1 MKKVL
6 ATILTLVMALS
17 LCSVAWA
24 DGVTCEGGESCA
36 HQAAIGS
43 THYNTLAEAITAA
56 SDGDTIVLQD
66 NATTA
71 TLQDDIIYD
80 LNSHTL
86 TYSGTTHEVAE
97 GKTLTF
103 MDSSVTGNARGGTL
117 ELSGVNGT
125 TAAINPQKGA
135 TLKVSN
141 IKVTCTGSAFFPQGD
156 AAKVDVTACDVTAPI
171 YCVGTNAGSTNN
183 YNVVITLKDSTF
195 VAAVGDGD
203 NCAVMI
209 NVPGTLNIDNCTIT
223 GDRQAV
229 LVRAGTAVINNSD
242 IKTTGKFTDAATK
255 YHSGA
260 WSSGNEVPAAAL
272 TVGNY
277 QNGPASAYLAEA
289 KVTVTNTKLTAEH
302 GVPAI
307 YTDANDTYKG
317 DLTIGGDSTVVTGEV
332 MKGQKADENV
342 SVIAVTG
349 GTFSSDVRT
358 YTADNTPV
366 AMVGNDYAVGS
377 SAISAAANGGK
388 TVIVVKA
395 GPINGVDAGKSITVN
410 RDVTG
415 VTVNGVP
422 VTGGFYTVPARY
434 YYYYNSTT
442 TTTDTKGSPKTF
454 DAGIALYV
462 GMALTSA
469 AGVAFVGK
477 KRED

>member
-6 ATILTLVMALS
+6 ATILALVMAIG
-17 LCSVAWA
+17 LCSVSWA
-24 DGVTCEGGESCA
+24 TESGLPAAVNGVIKLT
-36 HQAAIGS
+36 
-43 THYNTLAEAITAA
+43 
-56 SDGDTIVLQD
+56 GD
-66 NATTA
+66 ATTD
-71 TLQDDIIYD
+71 TLQDDITYD

-103 MDSSVTGNARGGTL
+103 MDSSVTDNNARGGTL
-117 ELSGVNGT
+117 VLSGVTGT

-183 YNVVITLKDSTF
+183 YNVVITLKNSTF
-195 VAAVGDGD
+195 VSNTADGD

-229 LVRAGTAVINNSD
+229 LVRAGTAVITNSD

-260 WSSGNEVPAAAL
+260 WKSGNEVPAAAL

-289 KVTVTNTKLTAEH
+289 EVTVTNTKLTAEN

-307 YTDANDTYKG
+307 YTDANDTHKG

-332 MKGQKADENV
+332 MKGQKADKAV
-342 SVIAVTG
+342 VAVTG
-349 GTFSSDVRT
+349 GSYDSDVTSLTTEAVAVTGESEGT
-358 YTADNTPV
+358 YV
-366 AMVGNDYAVGS
+366 VGQ
-377 SAISAAANGGK
+377 SAINAVAKAGNNVRIVKGNVTLTDVPAG
-388 TVIVVKA
+388 VIVYP
-395 GPINGVDAGKSITVN
+395 GEGTV
-410 RDVTG
+410 V
-415 VTVNGVP
+415 VNGKDIS
-422 VTGGFYTVPARY
+422 GSQYSDGYTVPQSSGY
-434 YYYYNSTT
+434 YYYQPTT
-442 TTTDTKGSPKTF
+442 DTKTTDTKGSPKTF

-462 GMALTSA
+462 GMALTSV